1 MSVLYFVAGF
11 AAGIAFAAAWRTKSS
26 GPSELKI
33 KLAQKILDE
42 RERQKVILI
51 ETIKTV
57 ENAAPEMI
65 QGVECL
71 DEHVLFEL
79 DGKISDEVK
88 TAIRKLGEAF
98 VEHSEF

>member
-1 MSVLYFVAGF
+1 MTVLFFVAGF
-11 AAGIAFAAAWRTKSS
+11 AAGIAFAAAWRIKSE
-26 GPSELKI
+26 PSKFKI

-51 ETIKTV
+51 ETIRTV
-57 ENAAPEMI
+57 ENAAPETI

-71 DEHVLFEL
+71 DEHILFEL
-79 DGKISDEVK
+79 DGKIPDEVK

-98 VEHSEF
+98 VEHCNF